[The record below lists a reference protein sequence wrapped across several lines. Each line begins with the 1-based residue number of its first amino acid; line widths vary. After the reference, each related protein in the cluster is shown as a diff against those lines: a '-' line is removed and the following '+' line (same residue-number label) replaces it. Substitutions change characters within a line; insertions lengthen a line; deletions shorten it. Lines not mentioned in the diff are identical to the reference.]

1 MLHALA
7 DIVAEVVAPLLGR
20 VRRYERP
27 MWIVLIALLCALAIA
42 AAVRFGINGD

>member
-7 DIVAEVVAPLLGR
+7 DIVAEVVAPFLGR
-20 VRRYERP
+20 VRRYVRP